1 MNKTLSLAVKSA
13 LPDTCSHGLAWGEV
27 CLACDI
33 VQTTWAIEL
42 FERLLAER
50 KNELAVL
57 CKAQTAAMTNEGE
70 V

>member
-1 MNKTLSLAVKSA
+1 MNKILLSAVKGT
-13 LPDTCSHGLAWGEV
+13 LPDMCNHGLAWGEV

-33 VQTTWAIEL
+33 IQTTWAIEL

-57 CKAQTAAMTNEGE
+57 RKAQSAG
-70 V
+70 

>member
-33 VQTTWAIEL
+33 VQTTWAIKL

-57 CKAQTAAMTNEGE
+57 RKAQSAG
-70 V
+70 